1 MTANEL
7 FTIIAQISGLLGIV
21 CSMLAM
27 GLGLTLAQ
35 IIQPLKNARLVV
47 LALLANFVLVPLLA
61 YAITLVI
68 PLEESLKIGLMV
80 LATCAGAPFLI
91 LEARGAKANLGVAVG
106 VMTLLM
112 VVTIFYLPVVLPLLL
127 TGVEVDAGAIAQSLI
142 VLMLIPLILGLLVKS
157 HSPDT
162 AKNWAPTMNKIG
174 SLGILILLV
183 VGLGLNL
190 ANVISLIGTRGF
202 LALLLFIFGSLLIG
216 FAVGGRDPGVR
227 TVMGLGT
234 AQRNVSAAILITLTN
249 FAGTM
254 AVPYVLVAAIL
265 LPLILISIARWLGKR
280 GEAAAAP
287 VSAGGVTLLSVF
299 GLLII
304 IPAKSLTTVY
314 GTLHS
319 GIPLPIC
326 SAGSMQPDQRTNN
339 KESEYDRNEQKRT
352 ATEPPAP
359 LPADPGLAAQI
370 PACLAAHRSDRRIDG
385 RGLVDPRGHGL
396 RPDRW
401 HAAPDRLLCRADRS
415 AGFCH
420 FWHLSPARGGG
431 FGDHRHNVLCHG
443 QPDRRARHIRIHP
456 ADRRPG
462 GLGRADLDPCRC
474 C

>member
-27 GLGLTLAQ
+27 GLGLTLSQ
-35 IIQPLKNARLVV
+35 IVQPLKNARLVI

-61 YAITLVI
+61 YGITRII
-68 PLEESLKIGLMV
+68 PLEESLKIGLIV
-80 LATCAGAPFLI
+80 LSTCAGAPFLV
-91 LEARGAKANLGVAVG
+91 LEAKGAKANMGVAVG

-127 TGVEVDAGAIAQSLI
+127 SGVEVDAGAIAQSLI

-157 HSPDT
+157 HAPDT

-190 ANVISLIGTRGF
+190 ANVISLIGTGGF

-216 FAVGGRDPGVR
+216 FAVGGRDPGTR
-227 TVMGLGT
+227 NVMGLGT

-280 GEAAAAP
+280 SEAGAP
-287 VSAGGVTLLSVF
+287 AEA
-299 GLLII
+299 
-304 IPAKSLTTVY
+304 PAT
-314 GTLHS
+314 
-319 GIPLPIC
+319 
-326 SAGSMQPDQRTNN
+326 
-339 KESEYDRNEQKRT
+339 
-352 ATEPPAP
+352 PPA
-359 LPADPGLAAQI
+359 
-370 PACLAAHRSDRRIDG
+370 S
-385 RGLVDPRGHGL
+385 
-396 RPDRW
+396 
-401 HAAPDRLLCRADRS
+401 
-415 AGFCH
+415 
-420 FWHLSPARGGG
+420 
-431 FGDHRHNVLCHG
+431 
-443 QPDRRARHIRIHP
+443 
-456 ADRRPG
+456 
-462 GLGRADLDPCRC
+462 
-474 C
+474 